1 VHQLLYWDIYIK
13 EKKDKHVIVGGTLA
27 GSYMAGLLGGQR
39 KMLLFEL
46 IFQRTVTQKNL
57 LIILDEPFS
66 GVMDDFVPFILER
79 LNKMREEHNIILVT
93 NDHVQTLKK
102 MADNAVIVSAIDR
115 SKVQIN
121 EKEGIDRDLAI
132 MAMSIGDDYKY
143 NTTNKDLKFFINV
156 EFSKNLEY
164 SKLLPILS

>member
-1 VHQLLYWDIYIK
+1 
-13 EKKDKHVIVGGTLA
+13 
-27 GSYMAGLLGGQR
+27 
-39 KMLLFEL
+39 
-46 IFQRTVTQKNL
+46 
-57 LIILDEPFS
+57 
-66 GVMDDFVPFILER
+66 
-79 LNKMREEHNIILVT
+79 
-93 NDHVQTLKK
+93 

-164 SKLLPILS
+164 LKLLPMLP